1 MNGACAMSMLRA
13 SVVAKRFQEK
23 VAMYWTPERI
33 KHLTGGKDMPL
44 ALDKPGVPT
53 LLRVLGVLDGEG
65 KLTNINKYKQVNSMV
80 AAAEPRWIRLFG
92 AAKSRCASS
101 SKTGKSTLALALA
114 LVSEPRWR
122 RPAHVLAVDRDQ
134 TRMTKAVQHARS
146 LGLDGSS
153 SMTSSSV
160 KYRLTAVEELGH
172 IGTEYAAAWPE
183 AYDAPASAPHAVLA
197 LHACDTATDD
207 ALAAALRAQ
216 ANIVMVAPCC
226 QAELAAKWAR
236 GERSEGSAAFAPI
249 PCGSLRRDMAATTT
263 DAMRMALLRASAT
276 PSAPPILCRPS
287 TRRKQADRRYRP
299 PPGQDTHEKRDT
311 ALREYERLAAA
322 TGARAS
328 ARAAAAVVILER
340 ETKILIQQKSP

>member
-1 MNGACAMSMLRA
+1 MLRA

-23 VAMYWTPERI
+23 VAKYWTPERI

-53 LLRVLGVLDGEG
+53 LLRVLGVLDSEG

-80 AAAEPRWIRLFG
+80 AAAEAALDPVIRRGKEPL
-92 AAKSRCASS
+92 RLVELC
-101 SKTGKSTLALALA
+101 TGKSTLALALA

-134 TRMTKAVQHARS
+134 TRMTKAIQHARS

-153 SMTSSSV
+153 STTASSV
-160 KYRLTAVEELGH
+160 KYRLTPLEELRP
-172 IGTEYAAAWPE
+172 IGVEFSAAWPE

-236 GERSEGSAAFAPI
+236 GERSEGAAAFAPI
-249 PCGSLRRDMAATTT
+249 HTCGSLRRDMAATTT
-263 DAMRMALLRASAT
+263 DAMRMALLRASGYSVSAADFVPPEHT
-276 PSAPPILCRPS
+276 PKNRLIVGKRL
-287 TRRKQADRRYRP
+287 

-322 TGARAS
+322 TGGAGIKLAQ
-328 ARAAAAVVILER
+328 L
-340 ETKILIQQKSP
+340 LL

>member
-1 MNGACAMSMLRA
+1 MLRA

-23 VAMYWTPERI
+23 VAKYWTPERI

-80 AAAEPRWIRLFG
+80 AAAEAALDPVIRRGKEPL
-92 AAKSRCASS
+92 RLVELC
-101 SKTGKSTLALALA
+101 TGKSTLALALA

-134 TRMTKAVQHARS
+134 SRMTKAMQHARS

-153 SMTSSSV
+153 STTASSV

-172 IGTEYAAAWPE
+172 MGVEMAAAWPE

-236 GERSEGSAAFAPI
+236 GERSEGAAAFAPI
-249 PCGSLRRDMAATTT
+249 HTCGSLRRDMAATTT
-263 DAMRMALLRASAT
+263 DAMRMALLRASGYSVSAADFVPPEHT
-276 PSAPPILCRPS
+276 PKNRLIVGKRLPL
-287 TRRKQADRRYRP
+287 
-299 PPGQDTHEKRDT
+299 GQDTHEKRDT

-322 TGARAS
+322 TGGAGIKLAQ
-328 ARAAAAVVILER
+328 L
-340 ETKILIQQKSP
+340 LL

>member
-1 MNGACAMSMLRA
+1 MSMLRA

-23 VAMYWTPERI
+23 VAKYWTPERI
-33 KHLTGGKDMPL
+33 KHATGGRDMPL
-44 ALDKPGVPT
+44 ALDQPGVPT

-80 AAAEPRWIRLFG
+80 AAVEAALEPVIRQARRGDEPL
-92 AAKSRCASS
+92 RLVELC
-101 SKTGKSTLALALA
+101 TGKSTLALALA

-153 SMTSSSV
+153 STTASSV

-172 IGTEYAAAWPE
+172 MGVEMAAAWPE

-249 PCGSLRRDMAATTT
+249 HTCGSLRRDMAATTT
-263 DAMRMALLRASAT
+263 DAMRMALLRASGYSVSAADFVPPEHT
-276 PSAPPILCRPS
+276 PKNRLIVGKRL
-287 TRRKQADRRYRP
+287 

-311 ALREYERLAAA
+311 ALREYEQLAAA
-322 TGARAS
+322 TGGAGIKLAQ
-328 ARAAAAVVILER
+328 L
-340 ETKILIQQKSP
+340 LL

>member
-1 MNGACAMSMLRA
+1 MSMLRA

-23 VAMYWTPERI
+23 VAKYWTPERI

-80 AAAEPRWIRLFG
+80 AAAEAALDPVIRRGKEPL
-92 AAKSRCASS
+92 RLVELC
-101 SKTGKSTLALALA
+101 TGKSTLALALA

-134 TRMTKAVQHARS
+134 TRMTKAMQHARS

-153 SMTSSSV
+153 STTASSV

-172 IGTEYAAAWPE
+172 MGVEMAAAWPE

-236 GERSEGSAAFAPI
+236 GERSEGAAAFAPI
-249 PCGSLRRDMAATTT
+249 HTCGSLRRDMAATTT
-263 DAMRMALLRASAT
+263 DAMRMALLRASARRKIASS
-276 PSAPPILCRPS
+276 SASGCRS
-287 TRRKQADRRYRP
+287 ARTRMRSATRRFASTSGWRRR
-299 PPGQDTHEKRDT
+299 R
-311 ALREYERLAAA
+311 A
-322 TGARAS
+322 ARAS
-328 ARAAAAVVILER
+328 SSRSCCCSDQR
-340 ETKILIQQKSP
+340 E

>member
-1 MNGACAMSMLRA
+1 MSMLRA

-23 VAMYWTPERI
+23 VAKYWTPERI

-80 AAAEPRWIRLFG
+80 AAAEAALDPVIRRGKEPL
-92 AAKSRCASS
+92 RLVELC
-101 SKTGKSTLALALA
+101 TGKSTLALALA

-153 SMTSSSV
+153 STTASSV

-172 IGTEYAAAWPE
+172 MGVEMAAAWPE
-183 AYDAPASAPHAVLA
+183 AYAAPASAPHAVLA

-216 ANIVMVAPCC
+216 ANIVAVAPCC

-236 GERSEGSAAFAPI
+236 GES
-249 PCGSLRRDMAATTT
+249 
-263 DAMRMALLRASAT
+263 RAN
-276 PSAPPILCRPS
+276 
-287 TRRKQADRRYRP
+287 
-299 PPGQDTHEKRDT
+299 E
-311 ALREYERLAAA
+311 
-322 TGARAS
+322 
-328 ARAAAAVVILER
+328 
-340 ETKILIQQKSP
+340 

>member
-80 AAAEPRWIRLFG
+80 AAAEAALDPVIRRGKEPL
-92 AAKSRCASS
+92 RLVELC
-101 SKTGKSTLALALA
+101 TGKSTLALALA

-153 SMTSSSV
+153 STTSSSV

-236 GERSEGSAAFAPI
+236 GERSEDAAAFAPI
-249 PCGSLRRDMAATTT
+249 HTCGSLRRDMAATTT
-263 DAMRMALLRASAT
+263 DAMRMALLRASGYSVSAADFVPPEHT
-276 PSAPPILCRPS
+276 PKNRLIVAKRL
-287 TRRKQADRRYRP
+287 

-322 TGARAS
+322 TGGAGIKLAQ
-328 ARAAAAVVILER
+328 L
-340 ETKILIQQKSP
+340 LL

>member
-1 MNGACAMSMLRA
+1 MSMLRA

-23 VAMYWTPERI
+23 VAKYWTPERI

-80 AAAEPRWIRLFG
+80 AAAEAALDPVIRRGKEPL
-92 AAKSRCASS
+92 RLVELC
-101 SKTGKSTLALALA
+101 TGKSTLALALA

-153 SMTSSSV
+153 STTASSV

-172 IGTEYAAAWPE
+172 MGVEMAAAWPE

-236 GERSEGSAAFAPI
+236 GERSEGAAAFAPI
-249 PCGSLRRDMAATTT
+249 HTCGSLRRDMAATTT
-263 DAMRMALLRASAT
+263 DAMRMALLRASGYSVSAADFVPPEHT
-276 PSAPPILCRPS
+276 PKNRLIVGKRLPL
-287 TRRKQADRRYRP
+287 
-299 PPGQDTHEKRDT
+299 GQDTHEKRDT

-322 TGARAS
+322 TGGAGIKLAQ
-328 ARAAAAVVILER
+328 L
-340 ETKILIQQKSP
+340 LL

>member
-1 MNGACAMSMLRA
+1 MLRA

-23 VAMYWTPERI
+23 VAKYWTPERI

-80 AAAEPRWIRLFG
+80 AAAEAALDPVIRRGKEPL
-92 AAKSRCASS
+92 RLVELC
-101 SKTGKSTLALALA
+101 TGKSTLALALA

-134 TRMTKAVQHARS
+134 TRMTKAMQHARS

-153 SMTSSSV
+153 STTASSV

-172 IGTEYAAAWPE
+172 MGVEMAAAWPE

-236 GERSEGSAAFAPI
+236 GERSEGAAAFAPI
-249 PCGSLRRDMAATTT
+249 HTCGSLRRDMAATTT
-263 DAMRMALLRASAT
+263 DAMRMALLRASGYSVSAADFVPPEHT
-276 PSAPPILCRPS
+276 PKNRLIVGKRLPL
-287 TRRKQADRRYRP
+287 
-299 PPGQDTHEKRDT
+299 GQDTHEKRDT

-322 TGARAS
+322 TGGAGIKLAQ
-328 ARAAAAVVILER
+328 L
-340 ETKILIQQKSP
+340 LL